1 MMPLEQTITEDILG
15 KPGSSTN
22 ELRFAVENFL
32 YYEMDLL
39 DRWLLDDWLL
49 LWAEK
54 LKYLV
59 PATDRPNAD
68 PSHDLMLVQ
77 DGRFILEE
85 RVRSLMNGTAWAE
98 SPPSTTRHVV
108 SNVRARYIGDGIVE
122 STANFIVHRSREA
135 VLQTFPGHYEYE
147 LEVGGSAGFLIRVKK
162 AILDL
167 EELRPHGR
175 VAILL

>member
-1 MMPLEQTITEDILG
+1 MIPLEQTITPEILG
-15 KPGSSTN
+15 PPGASTN
-22 ELRFAVENFL
+22 ALRLAVENFL

-39 DRWLLDDWLL
+39 DSWLLDDWLA
-49 LWAEK
+49 LWAEE

-68 PSHDLMLVQ
+68 PAHDLMLVQ

-98 SPPSTTRHVV
+98 SPPSTTRHLV
-108 SNVRARYIGDGIVE
+108 SNVRVRHRGDGIVE
-122 STANFIVHRSREA
+122 ARANFVVHRSRDA
-135 VLQTFPGHYEYE
+135 VLQTFPGHSEYE
-147 LEVGGSAGFLIRVKK
+147 LEVGGEAGFRIRVKK
-162 AILDL
+162 AVLDL